1 MGKSQKKRLLEAH
14 NRTMKKWLLIPYTM
28 VTKRDG
34 KINMLHI
41 ESR

>member
-14 NRTMKKWLLIPYTM
+14 VRTIKKWLLIPYKVSSD
-28 VTKRDG
+28 VT
-34 KINMLHI
+34 MLHV

>member
-14 NRTMKKWLLIPYTM
+14 VRTMKKWLLITYKVSSN
-28 VTKRDG
+28 VT
-34 KINMLHI
+34 MLHV

>member
-14 NRTMKKWLLIPYTM
+14 ARTIKKWLLIPYNVVGGM
-28 VTKRDG
+28 
-34 KINMLHI
+34 MLHV

>member
-14 NRTMKKWLLIPYTM
+14 VRTMNKWLLIPYMTSRGM
-28 VTKRDG
+28 
-34 KINMLHI
+34 MLHI

>member
-14 NRTMKKWLLIPYTM
+14 VRTMKNWLLIPYETQQRM
-28 VTKRDG
+28 
-34 KINMLHI
+34 MLHV

>member
-14 NRTMKKWLLIPYTM
+14 VRTMKKYLLIPYTLM
-28 VTKRDG
+28 TSAGPRD
-34 KINMLHI
+34 ILHI

>member
-14 NRTMKKWLLIPYTM
+14 ARTMKKWLLIPYM
-28 VTKRDG
+28 IQHG
-34 KINMLHI
+34 MMLHV

>member
-14 NRTMKKWLLIPYTM
+14 SRTMKKWLLIPYYVVGET
-28 VTKRDG
+28 
-34 KINMLHI
+34 MLHV

>member
-14 NRTMKKWLLIPYTM
+14 ARTMKNWLLIPYH
-28 VTKRDG
+28 VADG
-34 KINMLHI
+34 MMLHV

>member
-14 NRTMKKWLLIPYTM
+14 VRTMKKWSLIPYTTSHGM
-28 VTKRDG
+28 
-34 KINMLHI
+34 MLHV

>member
-14 NRTMKKWLLIPYTM
+14 VRTMKKYLLNPYTIM
-28 VTKRDG
+28 TSAG
-34 KINMLHI
+34 LCNMLHV

>member
-14 NRTMKKWLLIPYTM
+14 ARTMKKWLLVPYYVVGGM
-28 VTKRDG
+28 
-34 KINMLHI
+34 MLHV

>member
-14 NRTMKKWLLIPYTM
+14 ARTMKNWLLIPYPVVGGM
-28 VTKRDG
+28 
-34 KINMLHI
+34 MLHV

>member
-14 NRTMKKWLLIPYTM
+14 VRTMKKYLLIPYTL
-28 VTKRDG
+28 TTSAGPR
-34 KINMLHI
+34 NMLHV

>member
-14 NRTMKKWLLIPYTM
+14 VRTMKKWLLIPYM
-28 VTKRDG
+28 SQCRM
-34 KINMLHI
+34 MLHV

>member
-14 NRTMKKWLLIPYTM
+14 VRTMKKYLLIPYTFM
-28 VTKRDG
+28 TSAGPRH
-34 KINMLHI
+34 MLHI

>member
-14 NRTMKKWLLIPYTM
+14 IRTMKKWLLVPYAVNSK
-28 VTKRDG
+28 VT
-34 KINMLHI
+34 MLHV

>member
-14 NRTMKKWLLIPYTM
+14 ARTMKNWLLIPYHVVGGM
-28 VTKRDG
+28 
-34 KINMLHI
+34 MLHV

>member
-14 NRTMKKWLLIPYTM
+14 ARTIKNWLLIPYE
-28 VTKRDG
+28 TKWG
-34 KINMLHI
+34 MMLHV

>member
-14 NRTMKKWLLIPYTM
+14 NRTMKKWLLIPYVIQTIRGP
-28 VTKRDG
+28 K
-34 KINMLHI
+34 NMLHI

>member
-14 NRTMKKWLLIPYTM
+14 ARTIKNWLLIPYT
-28 VTKRDG
+28 TKRG
-34 KINMLHI
+34 MMLHI

>member
-14 NRTMKKWLLIPYTM
+14 ARTMKKWLLIPYTRLTSHEM
-28 VTKRDG
+28 V
-34 KINMLHI
+34 NMLHV

>member
-14 NRTMKKWLLIPYTM
+14 ARTMKKWLLIPYKVSSN
-28 VTKRDG
+28 VT
-34 KINMLHI
+34 MLHV

>member
-14 NRTMKKWLLIPYTM
+14 SRTMKKWLLIPYMTSRGM
-28 VTKRDG
+28 
-34 KINMLHI
+34 MLHI

>member
-14 NRTMKKWLLIPYTM
+14 ARTMKKWLLIPYIM
-28 VTKRDG
+28 VTKHGG

>member
-14 NRTMKKWLLIPYTM
+14 VRTMKKWLLIPYKASSN
-28 VTKRDG
+28 VT
-34 KINMLHI
+34 MLHV

>member
-14 NRTMKKWLLIPYTM
+14 SRTMKNWLLIPYIT
-28 VTKRDG
+28 TKWG
-34 KINMLHI
+34 MMLHV

>member
-14 NRTMKKWLLIPYTM
+14 ARTKKNWLLVPYVIKNAAGTFH
-28 VTKRDG
+28 
-34 KINMLHI
+34 MLHI

>member
-14 NRTMKKWLLIPYTM
+14 NRTMKKWLLIPYVILT
-28 VTKRDG
+28 RRG
-34 KINMLHI
+34 PQNMLHI